1 MSKKEIGIKPLG
13 ARVVIQPI
21 EEDNRT
27 DSGLYIPDTAKEK
40 PQTGLVIEIGDN
52 TEDVTITVKAGDKV
66 LFPKYTGTEIKFGSE
81 DYIIMDFEK
90 VLAVLAK

>member
-1 MSKKEIGIKPLG
+1 MSKKDLGIKPLG
-13 ARVVIQPI
+13 ARVVIQPL
-21 EEDNRT
+21 EEENRT

-40 PQTGLVIEIGDN
+40 PQTGIVSAVGEN
-52 TEDVTITVKAGDKV
+52 TEDVTISVKVGDKV

-90 VLAVLAK
+90 VLAVLA

>member
-1 MSKKEIGIKPLG
+1 MSKKDFGIKPLG
-13 ARVVIQPI
+13 ARVVIQPV
-21 EEDNRT
+21 EEENRT

-40 PQTGLVIEIGDN
+40 PQTGLVVAVGEN

-66 LFPKYTGTEIKFGSE
+66 LFPKYTGTEIKFSND

-90 VLAVLAK
+90 VLAVLA

>member
-1 MSKKEIGIKPLG
+1 MSKKDLGIKPLG
-13 ARVVIQPI
+13 ARVVIQPL
-21 EEDNRT
+21 EEENRT

-40 PQTGLVIEIGDN
+40 PQTGIVIAVGEN
-52 TEDVTITVKAGDKV
+52 TEDVTISVKAGDKV

-90 VLAVLAK
+90 VLAVLA

>member
-13 ARVVIQPI
+13 ARVVIQPV
-21 EEDNRT
+21 EEENRT

-40 PQTGLVIEIGDN
+40 PQTGMIVAVGES
-52 TEDVTITVKAGDKV
+52 TEDVTITVKEGDKV
-66 LFPKYTGTEIKFGSE
+66 LFPKYTGTEIKFSNE

-90 VLAVLAK
+90 VLAVLA

>member
-13 ARVVIQPI
+13 ARIVIQPL

-40 PQTGLVIEIGDN
+40 PQTGTVVAIGDS
-52 TEDVTITVKAGDKV
+52 TEDVKITVKVGDKV
-66 LFPKYTGTEIKFGSE
+66 LFPKYTGAEIKLGGE
-81 DYIIMDFEK
+81 DYNIMDFEK
-90 VLAVLAK
+90 VLAVLD